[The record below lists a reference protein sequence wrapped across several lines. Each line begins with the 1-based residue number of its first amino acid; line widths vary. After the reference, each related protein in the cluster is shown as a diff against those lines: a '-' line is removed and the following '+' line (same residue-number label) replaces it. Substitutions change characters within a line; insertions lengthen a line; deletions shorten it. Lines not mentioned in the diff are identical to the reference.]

1 MLKNFL
7 QHKRG
12 TKKTLQKN
20 QRGFLLVELIVSVF
34 IFGIVMSISV
44 GALVMA
50 LDANKKTQ
58 SLKSVLNNLNVVLD
72 TMTKSLSTGRY
83 YYCDDRIFEDMPHQ
97 TRQDCAGEHQI
108 MFLAGEDLGDDLR
121 ELNGLADD
129 GVKYE
134 FIPPTTVMGSPV
146 NGYIQ
151 RVQLHNGTMSQRE
164 QIRLTAPEVNITDM
178 RFYVTGAET
187 PGDNEQPKVLIV
199 IDGEALSGP
208 RGAPTTFTV
217 QTLVTQLTP
226 DF

>member
-1 MLKNFL
+1 MNLGNFL
-7 QHKRG
+7 QKKRA
-12 TKKTLQKN
+12 KKSGKN

-72 TMTKSLSTGRY
+72 TMTKSLATGTY
-83 YYCDDRIFEDMPHQ
+83 YYCDDRLFEDMPHQ
-97 TRQDCAGEHQI
+97 NTLDCAGEHEI
-108 MFLAGEDLGDDLR
+108 MFLAGEDLGDDM
-121 ELNGLADD
+121 EKNGLADD
-129 GVKYE
+129 GVKYQ
-134 FIPPTTVMGSPV
+134 FIPPTVSMGSPV

-151 RVQLHNGTMSQRE
+151 RTQLHNGSGTYRE
-164 QIRLTAPEVNITDM
+164 DIRLTAPEVNITDM
-178 RFYVTGAET
+178 RFYVTGSDPA
-187 PGDNEQPKVLIV
+187 DNEQPKVLIV

-208 RGAPTTFTV
+208 RGVPTKFTV
-217 QTLVTQLTP
+217 QTLVTQLKP